1 MSDAAWTRLFTVA
14 IASVG
19 TLVTC
24 QNLQAGT
31 FGATDYLAVLVMGL
45 TVGFVVGR
53 WLFGPRVWTV
63 NVNHFR
69 ERGPRDE

>member
-1 MSDAAWTRLFTVA
+1 MSDATWTKIFTVA
-14 IASVG
+14 LAVVG
-19 TLVTC
+19 TCVTC
-24 QNLQAGT
+24 EHLQTGR
-31 FGATDYLAVLVMGL
+31 FGAVDYLTVLVMGL